1 MGRIFLAIFFLFAVC
16 GFSRSNDIRH
26 FEIKVEPWGR
36 IADGGAFAVITDDS
50 IKISYSRT
58 LFDSVETYAK
68 RLSEQER
75 RRIKSKLRKI
85 DLLSLKEDYTNEH
98 AGDCGGEFDFVLTID
113 EVRKK
118 FHIYKVKVDPV
129 FNLIAEINKMLPE
142 KFQIEYNDEY
152 FRWS

>member
-1 MGRIFLAIFFLFAVC
+1 MGRIFLAIFFLLPIC
-16 GFSRSNDIRH
+16 GFCRSNEIRH

-36 IADGGAFAVITDDS
+36 IADGGTFAVITDDS
-50 IKISYSRT
+50 IKITYSRT
-58 LFDSVETYAK
+58 FFDSVETYSK
-68 RLSEQER
+68 LLSKQER
-75 RRIKSKLRKI
+75 DRIKSKLGKI
-85 DLLSLKEDYTNEH
+85 DFESLKDDYTNNH

-129 FNLIAEINKMLPE
+129 FNLIAEINKMLPR
-142 KFQIEYNDEY
+142 KFRIEYNDEY